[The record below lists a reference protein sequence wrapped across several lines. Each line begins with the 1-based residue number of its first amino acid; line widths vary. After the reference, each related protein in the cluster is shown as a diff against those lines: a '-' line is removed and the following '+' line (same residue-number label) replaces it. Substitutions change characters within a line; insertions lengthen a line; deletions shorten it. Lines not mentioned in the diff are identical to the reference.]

1 MTSQRMIALTVT
13 LCVTVIAAGCQ
24 RHESHSSTSRKSS
37 PPQSAPAD
45 QSASIWVDPDSIPA
59 GGSTALTWRTT
70 NATDVSIDG
79 IGAVQRNGSVSVS
92 PRGSTTYHLTAK
104 GPGGTLDV
112 TTQLTVR
119 GISHSVSP
127 SGKEFHNKH
136 LRNASPNPVVRN
148 TRSQS
153 VSTRS

>member
-1 MTSQRMIALTVT
+1 MTSQRVIALTVT
-13 LCVTVIAAGCQ
+13 LCVTVMAAGCQ
-24 RHESHSSTSRKSS
+24 KHESHSSAAPKSS
-37 PPQSAPAD
+37 PPSSAPAD

-59 GGSTALTWRTT
+59 GGSAALTWRTT

-79 IGAVQRNGSVSVS
+79 IGAVQRTGSVSVS

-119 GISHSVSP
+119 GLSHSITS
-127 SGKEFHNKH
+127 SGREFHNRRPKK
-136 LRNASPNPVVRN
+136 RFA
-148 TRSQS
+148 QIQ
-153 VSTRS
+153 